1 MERKTSLQTTNYSS
15 AIQTR
20 VLLLSTPTLRT
31 LPTVLSLNKQILKA
45 HTTTLVKKPNLAVSA
60 VADFSLTTL
69 NPWYI
74 TGFSDGEACFHV
86 SLKKRSDLKTGWH
99 VQASYQIALHSKDIL
114 ELICAHFG
122 VGSVTQKGKDE
133 HQYRV
138 FSFADLKVIISHFD
152 KYPLISQK
160 RADFELFKE
169 IVELVNGL
177 TPLEHTNPEGLQR
190 IVNLRA
196 SMNKGLSDVL
206 IAAFPNTTPVGRPLV
221 EDQEIK
227 DPNWLAGFVVGE
239 GCFMVGVKKSSTHKL
254 GCQVQL
260 SFRIAQHSRDERL
273 MKSLTQYLGCGQ
285 YYPLSPL
292 PPTMWGEGDIRGSVK
307 KYIYIF
313 FTALPYP
320 SQYPPLKG
328 RAANKEAG
336 DFSVEKYP
344 DTVKIIAFFEKYPL
358 VGNKLQ
364 DFSDFKKAA
373 DILKVKGHLT
383 AEGLEQI
390 RLIQAGINRNR
401 KLM

>member
-15 AIQTR
+15 ALQTR
-20 VLLLSTPTLRT
+20 VLLISTTTLRT
-31 LPTVLSLNKQILKA
+31 LPNVLSLNKQILKA
-45 HTTTLVKKPNLAVSA
+45 HTTTLVKNLTV
-60 VADFSLTTL
+60 DFSLTAL

-86 SLKKRSDLKTGWH
+86 SLKKSSDFKTGWR
-99 VQASYQIALHSKDIL
+99 VQASYQIALHSKDKPLL

-122 VGSVTQKGKDE
+122 VGSVIPKGKDK

-138 FSFADLKVIISHFD
+138 FSLADLKVIISHFD

-169 IVELVNGL
+169 IVELMNGRD
-177 TPLEHTNPEGLQR
+177 HTKPEGLQR

-206 IAAFPNTTPVGRPLV
+206 MADFPNTTPVGRPPI

-227 DPNWLAGFVVGE
+227 DPNWLAGFVDAE

-254 GCQVQL
+254 GYQVQL
-260 SFRIAQHSRDERL
+260 NFRITQHSRDERL
-273 MKSLTQYLGCGQ
+273 MKSLIQYLGYGQ
-285 YYPLSPL
+285 YYH
-292 PPTMWGEGDIRGSVK
+292 R
-307 KYIYIF
+307 
-313 FTALPYP
+313 
-320 SQYPPLKG
+320 
-328 RAANKEAG
+328 ANKEAG

-344 DTVKIIAFFEKYPL
+344 DTVKVIAFFEKYPL

-373 DILKVKGHLT
+373 DIMKVKGHLT
-383 AEGLEQI
+383 AEGLKQI
-390 RLIQAGINRNR
+390 RLIQAGINTNR

>member
-60 VADFSLTTL
+60 VAVACLTVSLTTL

-99 VQASYQIALHSKDIL
+99 VQASYQIALHSKDKPLL

-122 VGSVTQKGKDE
+122 VGSVTQKGKNE

-169 IVELVNGL
+169 IVELVNGR
-177 TPLEHTNPEGLQR
+177 EHTNPEGLQR

-227 DPNWLAGFVVGE
+227 DPNWLAGFVDGE

-285 YYPLSPL
+285 YYP
-292 PPTMWGEGDIRGSVK
+292 R
-307 KYIYIF
+307 
-313 FTALPYP
+313 
-320 SQYPPLKG
+320 
-328 RAANKEAG
+328 ANKEAG